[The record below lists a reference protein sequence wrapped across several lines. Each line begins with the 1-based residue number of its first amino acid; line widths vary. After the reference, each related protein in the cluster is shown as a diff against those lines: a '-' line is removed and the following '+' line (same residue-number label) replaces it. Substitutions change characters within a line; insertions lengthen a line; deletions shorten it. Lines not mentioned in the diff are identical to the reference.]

1 MNGTWQIITQSINE
15 PIQANLMLASNIL
28 AQTEAN
34 ALNQLSQNFN
44 KQLILDTVTAIA
56 ILAIGWIV
64 ASIISGIVGKIF
76 KKTNIDNKIAG
87 WVTGSQEQAQNLP
100 VEKWISSLVFW
111 IIMIFVLIAFFDK
124 LKFLNLS
131 MPSSQK

>member
-34 ALNQLSQNFN
+34 PLNQLSQNIT
-44 KQLILDTVTAIA
+44 QIRIWDTIGAIA
-56 ILAIGWIV
+56 ILVIGWIV

-76 KKTNIDNKIAG
+76 K
-87 WVTGSQEQAQNLP
+87 
-100 VEKWISSLVFW
+100 
-111 IIMIFVLIAFFDK
+111 
-124 LKFLNLS
+124 
-131 MPSSQK
+131 